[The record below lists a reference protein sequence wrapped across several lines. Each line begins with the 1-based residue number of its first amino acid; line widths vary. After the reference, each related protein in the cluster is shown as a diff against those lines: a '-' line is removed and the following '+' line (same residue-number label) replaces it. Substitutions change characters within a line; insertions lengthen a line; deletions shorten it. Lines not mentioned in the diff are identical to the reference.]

1 MEKKLAEDFKNK
13 FNGPGGFGGSDNQGG
28 IGGNNGGMGGGNI
41 GGNMG
46 GIGGG
51 NMGGIGGGNYGGN
64 GGFNPYQN
72 LDPRQIVNNN
82 GGNNNLN
89 PYNNNPNFTFGPT
102 NQAVDNN
109 KQNNQPNV
117 PANLGP
123 NIYVPP

>member
-13 FNGPGGFGGSDNQGG
+13 FHGPGGSNNQ
-28 IGGNNGGMGGGNI
+28 GGMGGGNN

-46 GIGGG
+46 GI
-51 NMGGIGGGNYGGN
+51 

-72 LDPRQIVNNN
+72 LDPRQLVNNN
-82 GGNNNLN
+82 GGNNILN
-89 PYNNNPNFTFGPT
+89 PYDNNPNFTFGPT
-102 NQAVDNN
+102 KQVVENN
-109 KQNNQPNV
+109 KPNNQPKI